1 MEEPHPIGNETDLR
15 NFSYT
20 PDGDLINNLF
30 SDYLQQPA
38 RDSIT
43 NQMISLEKFDI
54 AMGFQK
60 GNGSD
65 FPISLV
71 TMKEGKDIYKESE
84 WERTLRVLAK
94 FKLHN
99 VTGLNIMQQ
108 LELPRP
114 ILRLLLDI
122 ASEVGATDSNA
133 LAEMER
139 LAKKAGEDKVKKQ

>member
-139 LAKKAGEDKVKKQ
+139 LAKKAGEDKAKKQ